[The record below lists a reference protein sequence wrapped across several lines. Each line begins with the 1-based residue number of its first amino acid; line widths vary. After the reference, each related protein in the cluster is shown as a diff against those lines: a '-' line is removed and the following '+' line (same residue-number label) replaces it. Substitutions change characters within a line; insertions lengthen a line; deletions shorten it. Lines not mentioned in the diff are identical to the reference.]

1 MIVSSRCQIYL
12 FFFISI
18 ISIHCTNKKP
28 IDVSNIKLNVP
39 LVRFDEE
46 INALTL
52 QNLSKAAPAL
62 KKKYG
67 LFYDDYMA
75 KMLGVGSTADTA
87 YYKPLREV
95 LKNESFADLKKSVQN
110 TFSNTTEIETELTQ
124 AFKHVRYFY
133 PKQKIPQII
142 SFYSGF
148 TVQTPIGNNY
158 IGVGLDMFL
167 GPGSKYY
174 PALRQ
179 SIPYYLS
186 RRFNKENITPR
197 VIEGFVREE
206 MFPEPDASKSLLSKM
221 IYNGKVLYFMENVM
235 PEAADSLLI
244 GYTQHQT
251 EWCQTSESS
260 IWAYLLENNLLYE
273 TDYMKIQKYLTE
285 APFTPGMGN
294 GDSAPKLG
302 VWTGWQIVKKYMDK
316 NPDVTLVELMKEQDA
331 QKVLNSSKYKP
342 K

>member
-1 MIVSSRCQIYL
+1 MTLSSRFQIYL
-12 FFFISI
+12 FFLISI
-18 ISIHCTNKKP
+18 VSFHCTNKKP
-28 IDVSNIKLNVP
+28 IDVSGIKLNVP
-39 LVRFDEE
+39 IIRFDED
-46 INALTL
+46 INTLTP
-52 QNLSKAAPAL
+52 QNLSTEAPAL

-67 LFYDDYMA
+67 AFYDDYMA
-75 KMLGVGSTADTA
+75 KMLGVGSTADTL
-87 YYKPLREV
+87 YYQQLREV
-95 LKNESFADLKKSVQN
+95 LVNESFADLKNSVQT
-110 TFSNTTEIETELTQ
+110 TFKSTSDVEVELTQ
-124 AFKHVRYFY
+124 TFKHVRYYY

-142 SFYSGF
+142 TFYSGF

-167 GPGSKYY
+167 GAGSKYY

-197 VIEGFVREE
+197 VIEGFIREE
-206 MFPEPDASKSLLSKM
+206 MFPEPDASKTLLAKM

-235 PEAADSLLI
+235 PEATDSLLI
-244 GYTQHQT
+244 GYTKHQT

-285 APFTPGMGN
+285 APFTPGIGN

-302 VWTGWQIVKKYMDK
+302 VWTGWQIVKKYMEK
-316 NPDVTLVELMKEQDA
+316 NSDVTLVELMKEQDA
-331 QKVLNSSKYKP
+331 QKVLNASKYKP